1 MHSVCLGVVRY
12 LILLWISPIYHKEP
26 WYLGK
31 KEIGKLNEYLSCTK
45 PPYDITRTPRTLD
58 SIKYWKASEFRAFLL
73 FYFPLLEGVLPDPY
87 FSHLKNLSYS
97 IFVLLQENVPN
108 HSVSHVGIIL
118 QNMVKKAELLYGEQ
132 MSPTWIYSRTC
143 PKACWIGVAYGP
155 LQHSYLNGLMISCNL
170 FLMKRIYRPNGKI
183 CSFPQLCSK

>member
-1 MHSVCLGVVRY
+1 M
-12 LILLWISPIYHKEP
+12 
-26 WYLGK
+26 GK
-31 KEIGKLNEYLSCTK
+31 KEIGKLNEYLSCIK
-45 PPYDITRTPRTLD
+45 PPYDIKRTPRTLD

-87 FSHLKNLSYS
+87 FSHFKNLSYS

-132 MSPTWIYSRTC
+132 IVTYMHLLTHLSKSVLDWGCLWATSAFILEWFN
-143 PKACWIGVAYGP
+143 GQ
-155 LQHSYLNGLMISCNL
+155 LQSLSN
-170 FLMKRIYRPNGKI
+170 
-183 CSFPQLCSK
+183 